1 MYKNHLKG
9 KSKTFVTFIFFLL
22 IYLSLPACRLPLFL
36 TFPSLPGESFRWSV
50 SNDSVEAPK
59 IECSSESGDGDLDA
73 GMVGRE
79 IETEEKGLNS
89 SDWSNLRIWRGG
101 NEGGREGGREGDDD

>member
-1 MYKNHLKG
+1 
-9 KSKTFVTFIFFLL
+9 
-22 IYLSLPACRLPLFL
+22 
-36 TFPSLPGESFRWSV
+36 
-50 SNDSVEAPK
+50 
-59 IECSSESGDGDLDA
+59 
-73 GMVGRE
+73 MVGRE